1 MKIVFR
7 LVDTTGRKLD
17 KLLSEPFKTGLR
29 VGCDALEL
37 VPQTDE
43 DRELR
48 TSNLRFALEK
58 LETAYTHTE
67 ARDAN
72 GRFYIRFFQ
81 GLLSAGMRSPA
92 YTKKYLSDCISV
104 LKKRV
109 EHLRHEKE
117 TLDRRAT
124 QLIKEA
130 TNNEYLLRTS
140 PGSYSDGS
148 GMFLRRAGRGPD
160 EWASVREQVIYDQ
173 KKTFLEP
180 PHSLRWQAARAE
192 EQAAE
197 HGAQADMLIQSIE
210 LSEAAGT
217 YANGG
222 L

>member
-1 MKIVFR
+1 
-7 LVDTTGRKLD
+7 
-17 KLLSEPFKTGLR
+17 
-29 VGCDALEL
+29 
-37 VPQTDE
+37 
-43 DRELR
+43 
-48 TSNLRFALEK
+48 
-58 LETAYTHTE
+58 
-67 ARDAN
+67 
-72 GRFYIRFFQ
+72 
-81 GLLSAGMRSPA
+81 
-92 YTKKYLSDCISV
+92 
-104 LKKRV
+104 
-109 EHLRHEKE
+109 
-117 TLDRRAT
+117 
-124 QLIKEA
+124 LIKEA